1 MDIPVWNI
9 LLVEDSE
16 DDYILTRAML
26 EDVKRGQFRLV
37 WAPGVQQA
45 LSLVDAQCPDVLL
58 VDYSLGIETGLDFVR
73 QVRERGCGS
82 PAILLTGHSSY
93 SLDVEAMKAGVDD
106 FLEKRYINGPL
117 LERAIRYAIER
128 RQNRAILERMTEALE
143 QRVAERTREL
153 AEANRQLEARNRVMA
168 ASNAS
173 LYESSQIIED
183 IFINMHLA
191 IAYLDRDFNF
201 IRVNRNYAQADEKP
215 VEYFTGK
222 NHFDLYPH
230 AENEALFREVVET
243 GEPYF
248 AFARPFVYKD
258 SLERGV
264 TYWDWTLQ
272 PVKDVDGTVT
282 GVILSLLNVTEREK
296 TRLVL
301 KETEARLQAVVT
313 GAPMIIWAVDRRGII
328 TLSEGKGLA
337 RLGLRPGQMAGHHVS
352 EYSDL
357 YPDLTDHL
365 NRALTGEEVIEI
377 FPVGDES
384 GEVLETRF
392 SPLFNDQREAAGV
405 ICISAFITERIR
417 AEEQA
422 RRAAHRIET
431 QLEITRILA
440 EAQLDV
446 QAIMDQLAFCTAEL
460 IGDACIVARH
470 DEEEQLL
477 VPVSHHY
484 ADPAADEFMGEIAAA
499 SPSNAQ
505 MAAAAK
511 AASTGKPVLIPE
523 LTEIVTANRFSPDFR
538 PYLERFGVYS
548 LLVVPIKQKDR
559 VIGTIGLSRD
569 HPGNPY
575 TLEDQTL
582 LESLAAHTALSISN
596 AYLYNAAQ
604 SELAERKRIEAELN
618 EIQTRLID
626 GAESERVQL
635 ARELHDG
642 PMQDLYGLSLQLRML
657 LGGSLEMNGEF
668 DNIQASIQRIIDSL
682 RATSMDLR
690 PPSLMRFGLEAAIR
704 SHCEQYKK
712 MQPDLKIY
720 MDYSEDAANASD
732 SAGAPAIEP
741 LSERVRLALF
751 RIYQMGLTN
760 VVRHAQANRVT
771 ISIQNDPQSVTM
783 EIQDDGKGF
792 QVPDR
797 WIELAR
803 KGHLGLVGAVE
814 RVEAL
819 GGKMQVTSGEGAGTT
834 IRVTV
839 PRDA

>member
-1 MDIPVWNI
+1 MDSPVWNI
-9 LLVEDSE
+9 ILVEDSE

-26 EDVKRGQFRLV
+26 DDVKRGEYRLA
-37 WAPGVQQA
+37 WALDVQQA
-45 LSLVDAQCPDVLL
+45 LSLVGEQCPDVLL

-73 QVRERGCGS
+73 KVRERGCSS

-128 RQNRAILERMTEALE
+128 RQNRAALERMTEALE

-153 AEANRQLEARNRVMA
+153 AEANRQLEARNLAMA
-168 ASNAS
+168 ATNIS
-173 LYESSQIIED
+173 LCKSSQMIED
-183 IFINMHLA
+183 IFTNMHLA

-215 VEYFTGK
+215 VEYFIGK
-222 NHFDLYPH
+222 NHFDLYPN

-248 AFARPFVYKD
+248 AFAKPFVYEH
-258 SLERGV
+258 SPERGM

-272 PVKDVDGTVT
+272 PVKDADGTVT
-282 GVILSLLNVTEREK
+282 GVILSLLDVTEREK

-313 GAPMIIWAVDRRGII
+313 GAPMIIWAVDRRGMI

-337 RLGLRPGQMAGHHVS
+337 RLGLRPGQMTGHYIS
-352 EYSDL
+352 EYSER
-357 YPDLTDHL
+357 YPDMADIL
-365 NRALTGEEVIEI
+365 NRALSGEEVIEI
-377 FPVGDES
+377 FPIGDDP

-392 SPLFNDQREAAGV
+392 SPLFDDQREIAGV
-405 ICISAFITERIR
+405 ICISTFITERIR

-422 RRAAHRIET
+422 RRAAYRVET
-431 QLEITRILA
+431 QLEITRMLA
-440 EAQLDV
+440 EAKLDV

-460 IGDACIVARH
+460 IGDACIVTRY
-470 DEEEQLL
+470 DEEQQLL
-477 VPVSHHY
+477 VPVSYHH
-484 ADPAADEFMGEIAAA
+484 ADPAVDEFMGEIAA
-499 SPSNAQ
+499 SPSNVQ
-505 MAAAAK
+505 MAAAEK
-511 AASTGKPVLIPE
+511 AASTGRPVLIGQVAE
-523 LTEIVTANRFSPDFR
+523 QETTGCCSPDFK
-538 PYLERFGVYS
+538 PYLERSSVHS

-569 HPGNPY
+569 YPGNPY
-575 TLEDQTL
+575 TVEDQTL

-596 AYLYNAAQ
+596 AYLYHAAQ

-626 GAESERVQL
+626 DAESERVQL

-657 LGGSLEMNGEF
+657 LDVALGMTDEF
-668 DNIQASIQRIIDSL
+668 EQIQASIQRIIDSL

-690 PPSLMRFGLEAAIR
+690 PPSLMRFGLEAAIS

-712 MQPDLKIY
+712 MQPDLNIHLNFSK
-720 MDYSEDAANASD
+720 DDPDANGC
-732 SAGAPAIEP
+732 AGMLAVEP

-760 VVRHAQANRVT
+760 VVRHAQAKNVT
-771 ISIQNDPQSVTM
+771 ISIYNEPHSVTM

-792 QVPDR
+792 QVPER

-819 GGKMQVTSGEGAGTT
+819 GGKMQVISGEGAGTT